1 MSNGKI
7 AKKEDYDAREEEC
20 CGFVGFFEFVGLVG
34 VDGPVGFCQRSGG
47 APQLDGIFWQVATTG
62 ALSFNNTNETIFLR
76 GADAY
81 LIDWVHYAS
90 EGNNDQSLT
99 RCPEGTSLIFVEH
112 KSLPQSAGASFS
124 PGTGVDGRLLVVSP
138 VEPGGRGGSRV
149 ADVTL
154 RASGRDGDEA
164 QINRQG
170 D

>member
-1 MSNGKI
+1 M
-7 AKKEDYDAREEEC
+7 
-20 CGFVGFFEFVGLVG
+20 
-34 VDGPVGFCQRSGG
+34 
-47 APQLDGIFWQVATTG
+47 
-62 ALSFNNTNETIFLR
+62 SFNNTNETIFLR

-164 QINRQG
+164 QISRQG
-170 D
+170 G